1 MPSYRSTLRK
11 CGRGNSR
18 KSDREFSLLGQGQRQ
33 GSGVSEGKMSAAKL
47 AIPFELWLAKPD
59 VEAREPMAGPQPI
72 SGGPRVPALL
82 LAPLFGP
89 PQPPRFFP
97 VPTYAVG
104 GHPEQRGNPP
114 ATLNL
119 SLRLCGA
126 GG

>member
-59 VEAREPMAGPQPI
+59 VEAREPVAGPQPI
-72 SGGPRVPALL
+72 AEAPRVAGLPR
-82 LAPLFGP
+82 APLLGP
-89 PQPPRFFP
+89 PQPLR
-97 VPTYAVG
+97 VVRGPTPPPG
-104 GHPEQRGNPP
+104 LQPGH
-114 ATLNL
+114 
-119 SLRLCGA
+119 
-126 GG
+126 

>member
-59 VEAREPMAGPQPI
+59 VEAREPVAGPQTI
-72 SGGPRVPALL
+72 AGGARGPAPPVG
-82 LAPLFGP
+82 PLPGP
-89 PQPPRFFP
+89 PPPPRIRPGPPPP
-97 VPTYAVG
+97 VSRTPK
-104 GHPEQRGNPP
+104 PP
-114 ATLNL
+114 GEP
-119 SLRLCGA
+119 SR
-126 GG
+126 

>member
-59 VEAREPMAGPQPI
+59 VEAREPMAGPPPL
-72 SGGPRVPALL
+72 SGGPPAAALR
-82 LAPLFGP
+82 LAAPFGAP
-89 PQPPRFFP
+89 HPPRVFP
-97 VPTYAVG
+97 APSPPVS
-104 GHPEQRGNPP
+104 GHPKQPGDSPAPP
-114 ATLNL
+114 HT
-119 SLRLCGA
+119 S
-126 GG
+126 

>member
-59 VEAREPMAGPQPI
+59 VEAREPVAGTPPI
-72 SGGPRVPALL
+72 AGGAPRAAPRRASPPGPPPAPPVLPGTTPRPRV
-82 LAPLFGP
+82 
-89 PQPPRFFP
+89 
-97 VPTYAVG
+97 
-104 GHPEQRGNPP
+104 
-114 ATLNL
+114 
-119 SLRLCGA
+119 
-126 GG
+126 

>member
-59 VEAREPMAGPQPI
+59 VEAREPVAGTQTIWGGAAVAGP
-72 SGGPRVPALL
+72 SGGPLL
-82 LAPLFGP
+82 GP
-89 PQPPRFFP
+89 PPARAVGPGTTHPPRGQP
-97 VPTYAVG
+97 
-104 GHPEQRGNPP
+104 QKRGEPP
-114 ATLNL
+114 RAF
-119 SLRLCGA
+119 
-126 GG
+126 

>member
-59 VEAREPMAGPQPI
+59 VEAREPVAGPPPI
-72 SGGPRVPALL
+72 SGGARVPAPRVGPLL
-82 LAPLFGP
+82 GPTQPPGFVPGP
-89 PQPPRFFP
+89 PH
-97 VPTYAVG
+97 ALG
-104 GHPEQRGNPP
+104 GHPEHPEEPRPTFKPP
-114 ATLNL
+114 FR
-119 SLRLCGA
+119 LRGA